1 MMNFGIILKTDMMKK
16 FANFI
21 CNDLNIIT
29 PSVLTVLTLKE
40 LNDAAKAVYP
50 NLKSPS
56 IEYYSC
62 DPKDKNATHELQQ
75 TIMALI
81 KILKNELT
89 EKNRKK
95 RKLDGLTTTTSSEVT
110 DGEVHVEKDQVNSLN
125 DKLIGKRKHRNKKA
139 KSSNG
144 SSSRNEEWS
153 YSSDEY
159 KPPLLEQLFPSKSV
173 SVKERAD
180 FELATNGRIDYFCQ
194 KYLCLSDVMEISKF
208 QHYAQIEMGMHK
220 EHIYEY
226 FHFIRSNQ
234 DLLDQIQELSK
245 KLQK

>member
-1 MMNFGIILKTDMMKK
+1 MPVRSSTYIEPDLSMNHDEFWNYLKNRYDEK

-95 RKLDGLTTTTSSEVT
+95 
-110 DGEVHVEKDQVNSLN
+110 
-125 DKLIGKRKHRNKKA
+125 KK
-139 KSSNG
+139 
-144 SSSRNEEWS
+144 
-153 YSSDEY
+153 
-159 KPPLLEQLFPSKSV
+159 
-173 SVKERAD
+173 
-180 FELATNGRIDYFCQ
+180 T
-194 KYLCLSDVMEISKF
+194 
-208 QHYAQIEMGMHK
+208 
-220 EHIYEY
+220 
-226 FHFIRSNQ
+226 
-234 DLLDQIQELSK
+234 
-245 KLQK
+245 